1 MKKVVGFIGLCKN
14 VGKTTFLNK
23 YIKEKEKYLI
33 TSIGWDGEAIDHI
46 FGIKKP
52 SIFVKKGSSVCT
64 YSNLKP
70 TKSEKISELPIENQ
84 FLGKLEI
91 YRMKEN
97 DIVQVAGP
105 SSITQLKTFLKFAEN
120 LEISEIIIDGAA
132 DRRITLSVSNEIFY
146 ICGPTYSQNEQ
157 KLIRTII
164 GIIEMFN
171 IPIIEPNQQFIEI
184 KSINKTNINTLDE
197 NQKYV
202 IEDFSKIVIDY
213 ELIPKVLKKYK
224 IFVKKKPE
232 KLNIVINSFNADL
245 MKHTLNTSKIKEEV
259 GRLISNTHALEIID
273 LTASNSLP

>member
-52 SIFVKKGSSVCT
+52 SILVKVSSFVCT

-70 TKSEKISELPIENQ
+70 TESEKISELPIENQ

-91 YRMKEN
+91 YRMKEK
-97 DIVQVAGP
+97 DVVQVAGP

-171 IPIIEPNQQFIEI
+171 ISTVEPNQKFIEI
-184 KSINKTNINTLDE
+184 KSINKININTLDE

-245 MKHTLNTSKIKEEV
+245 MKHTLNTQEVVKKIKQNTTFLNSIN
-259 GRLISNTHALEIID
+259 LIEL
-273 LTASNSLP
+273 